1 MNSSVS
7 GLVLAAEV
15 AIGNNPV
22 KSVVLL
28 KHLISTYEIHENE
41 FLNAKKLQKDKLFIG
56 EELSKLI

>member
-28 KHLISTYEIHENE
+28 KHLISTYEIHEND
-41 FLNAKKLQKDKLFIG
+41 FLNQMNMVILR
-56 EELSKLI
+56 